1 MSESAVSVPDAK
13 FSDLGLGSW
22 LVNQLKEMQ
31 IKKPTPVQVNCIPKV
46 LEGVDVLGC
55 SKTGTGKTL
64 AFALPILQKLSIDP
78 YGIYALIITP
88 TRELAFQ
95 ISDQLIALGKP
106 ISLRCSTIV
115 GGRSQNIQATE
126 LSKKPH
132 IVVGTPGRI
141 EDHIRSDPN
150 GIARYFSKIKFLVL
164 DEADQLLDGQYSLQ
178 LKSIFMTLPK
188 ERQTLL
194 FSATITS
201 ALTKLHQVS
210 VSKPYF
216 FEDVDDIKTVDKLTQ
231 KYVLCPVGVKDAYLV
246 YVVKNYV
253 EQNEESSVLIFTYT
267 CKEAQALAIMFNAL
281 GFSVSSLH
289 SEISQK
295 DRMSAISKFR
305 NGNVKVLI
313 CTDVAARGLDIPKVD
328 LVVNHNIPRCTK
340 TYLHRVGRSA
350 RAGRV
355 GGALTFVTQYDISLL
370 QAVEGAVGKKL
381 DELKVDDKK
390 ITEYASQVLTMK
402 KEAEIKL
409 DQRSFGEK
417 KKINRRKDMIRSG
430 LDDSEVD
437 KVIKDQRKR
446 RKELKNKNNS
456 KKVKANS

>member
-1 MSESAVSVPDAK
+1 MTSPPDTSNVK

-22 LVNQLKEMQ
+22 VVKQLNEMQ
-31 IKKPTPVQVNCIPKV
+31 IKKPTPVQINCIPKV
-46 LEGVDVLGC
+46 LEGIDVLGC

-64 AFALPILQKLSIDP
+64 AFALPILEKLSVDP
-78 YGIYALIITP
+78 YGIYALIVTP

-106 ISLRCSTIV
+106 INLRCSTIV
-115 GGRSQNIQATE
+115 GGRSQNIQANE

-141 EDHIRSDPN
+141 EDHIRSDPD
-150 GIARYFSKIKFLVL
+150 GIARYFSKIQFLVL
-164 DEADQLLDGQYSLQ
+164 DEADQLLDGQFSLQ
-178 LKSIFMTLPK
+178 LKSIFLALPK
-188 ERQTLL
+188 QRQTLL

-201 ALTKLHQVS
+201 ALTQLHQVS
-210 VSKPYF
+210 VKKPYY
-216 FEDVDDIKTVDKLTQ
+216 FEDTDEIKTVDKLTQ
-231 KYVLCPVGVKDAYLV
+231 KYVLCPVAVKDAYLV

-253 EQNEESSVLIFTYT
+253 ETNTESSVLIFSYT
-267 CKEAQALAIMFNAL
+267 CKEAQALAIMFKAL
-281 GFSVSSLH
+281 GFSVCSLH
-289 SEISQK
+289 SEIPQK
-295 DRMSAISKFR
+295 DRMAALSKFR
-305 NGNVKVLI
+305 NGVAKVLI

-381 DELKVDDKK
+381 EELKIDDKK
-390 ITEYASQVLTMK
+390 ITEYASQVLIMK

-409 DQRSFGEK
+409 EQHNFGEK

-430 LDDSEVD
+430 LNSTEVD
-437 KVIKDQRKR
+437 KVLKDQKKRKR
-446 RKELKNKNNS
+446 KLVDKD
-456 KKVKANS
+456 